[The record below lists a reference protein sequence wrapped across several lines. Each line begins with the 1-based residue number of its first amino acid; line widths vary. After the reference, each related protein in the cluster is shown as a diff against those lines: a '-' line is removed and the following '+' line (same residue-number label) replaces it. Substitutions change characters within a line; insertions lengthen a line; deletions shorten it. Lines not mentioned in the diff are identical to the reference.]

1 MLVRLRL
8 IVSFW
13 KGLKRVRRQEEGP
26 VQIKML
32 DPIFHEEGDRPLKRG
47 MEASETKQLQRK
59 LNQERRA
66 AARQLSRDAAVVQQ
80 LQHQKQETRRQ
91 AGVKEKKR
99 VRQIME
105 NEKQELKKMATEFD
119 KSMNTTFG
127 SFSKTKERKKA
138 NRRMAG
144 NATADNPKEPKQK
157 ESKPTASPKADAKS
171 KSSKKPKGGKRKA
184 RRLWPTFPTSLHAQ
198 NPFCVRK
205 KKEKG
210 RPERILEWSGF
221 FSVQK
226 LLLDSSLNGSIYRS
240 LTRYEF
246 RTWPEFI

>member
-1 MLVRLRL
+1 M
-8 IVSFW
+8 
-13 KGLKRVRRQEEGP
+13 
-26 VQIKML
+26 QIKML

-80 LQHQKQETRRQ
+80 LQHQKQEMRRQ

-157 ESKPTASPKADAKS
+157 ESKQTASPKADATKS

-184 RRLWPTFPTSLHAQ
+184 RRL
-198 NPFCVRK
+198 
-205 KKEKG
+205 
-210 RPERILEWSGF
+210 
-221 FSVQK
+221 
-226 LLLDSSLNGSIYRS
+226 
-240 LTRYEF
+240 
-246 RTWPEFI
+246 